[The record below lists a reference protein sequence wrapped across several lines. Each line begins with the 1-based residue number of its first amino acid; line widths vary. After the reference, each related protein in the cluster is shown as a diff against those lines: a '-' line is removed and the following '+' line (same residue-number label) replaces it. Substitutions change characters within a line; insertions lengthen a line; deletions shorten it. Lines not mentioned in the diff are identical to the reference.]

1 MNILFMNNFRGS
13 AVYGIEL
20 WMLRM
25 ANALRA
31 RGHPAWLACRPG
43 DGLCLAAQ
51 AARVPVL
58 PYTPGKGLNLAL
70 SLHLRR
76 FVEENRMDVICLK
89 TYHDLRLATWACR
102 GLPVR
107 IFCRRGNMKDIRNNL
122 RHFFHIALLRP
133 EILVPSASLKTE
145 FSKIVWLHPR
155 RIHVLHHGLD
165 VERYQAADV
174 LPAAKDAIVFLG
186 RLHFDK
192 GIDILLD
199 AWAIVVAQFP
209 RARLVLVGNGD
220 QSAYSSQA
228 ERLNISHTLT
238 FAGYHSDVRPW
249 LKEAAAMVLPSRRE
263 GAGYVLIEAMAASL
277 PVVAT
282 RLDCIT
288 EYVDE
293 GKTGW
298 LIPPADAPA
307 LAEALLNLIRD
318 PETSRRMGTAGLQR
332 VRERFSLDAT
342 VNRLAAIFSNGAAA
356 AAAAEAITYNYK

>member
-25 ANALRA
+25 ANTLRA
-31 RGHPAWLACRPG
+31 RGHTAWLACRPG

-51 AARVPVL
+51 TARVPVL

-76 FVEENRMDVICLK
+76 FVQENRIDVICLK

-122 RHFFHIALLRP
+122 RHFFHIALLQP
-133 EILVPSASLKTE
+133 EILVPSSSLKTE
-145 FSKIVWLHPR
+145 FSRIPWVRPG

-165 VERYQAADV
+165 VERYRAPDIP
-174 LPAAKDAIVFLG
+174 PAAKGAIVFLG

-192 GIDILLD
+192 GIDILLE
-199 AWAIVVAQFP
+199 AWATVVAHFP
-209 RARLVLVGNGD
+209 HARLVLVGNGD
-220 QSAYSSQA
+220 QASYQAQA
-228 ERLNISHTLT
+228 ERLHIAHTLT
-238 FAGYHSDVRPW
+238 FAGYHSDVRPF
-249 LKEAAAMVLPSRRE
+249 LKEAQALVLPSRRE

-293 GKTGW
+293 GKTGS
-298 LIPPADAPA
+298 LVPPADAPA

-318 PETSRRMGTAGLQR
+318 PETSRRMGIAGLQR
-332 VRERFSLDAT
+332 VREHFSLDAT
-342 VNRLAAIFSNGAAA
+342 VQRLEAIFSHSAPPR
-356 AAAAEAITYNYK
+356 